1 MAIEI
6 RITGETADQVLADL
20 AKLAGQNTIIEWKE
34 IDVGDTSQPA
44 QQPPSESEPKGRRG
58 RPRKSES
65 GKTEESPAEPV
76 EASSAEASS
85 PEPVSSAPAAE
96 PAKAE
101 AVEDLKALQNECRVM
116 SAELV
121 SKKILDAG
129 SITKMIREAGAEKIG
144 ELNLDGLKALKF
156 KLERELSK

>member
-1 MAIEI
+1 MGITI
-6 RITGETADQVLADL
+6 TITGETAEQVLADL
-20 AKLAGQNTIIEWKE
+20 VKLAGQNTIIEWKG
-34 IDVGDTSQPA
+34 IDAEDTSQPA
-44 QQPPSESEPKGRRG
+44 PQQPSESEPKGRRG

-65 GKTEESPAEPV
+65 GKTEESPVEPAEV
-76 EASSAEASS
+76 SS
-85 PEPVSSAPAAE
+85 PVPPTEAPVTSAPAAE
-96 PAKAE
+96 PVAE
-101 AVEDLKALQNECRVM
+101 PVEDLKALQNECRVM

-144 ELNLDGLKALKF
+144 ELTVDGLKALKF

>member
-6 RITGETADQVLADL
+6 RITGETAEQVLADL
-20 AKLAGQNTIIEWKE
+20 VKLAGQNTIIEWKG
-34 IDVGDTSQPA
+34 IDAEDTSQPA
-44 QQPPSESEPKGRRG
+44 PQQPSESEPKGRRG

-65 GKTEESPAEPV
+65 GKTEESYVEP
-76 EASSAEASS
+76 AEASS
-85 PEPVSSAPAAE
+85 PVPPTEAPVTSAPAAE
-96 PAKAE
+96 PAAE
-101 AVEDLKALQNECRVM
+101 PVEDLKALQNECRVM

-121 SKKILDAG
+121 SKKLLDAG

-144 ELNLDGLKALKF
+144 ELSLDGLKALKF

>member
-6 RITGETADQVLADL
+6 RITGETAEQVLADL
-20 AKLAGQNTIIEWKE
+20 VKLAGQNTIIEWKG
-34 IDVGDTSQPA
+34 IDAEDTSPQAPQP
-44 QQPPSESEPKGRRG
+44 QSESEPKGRRG

-65 GKTEESPAEPV
+65 GKTEESYVEPV
-76 EASSAEASS
+76 ETSGPVPPTEA
-85 PEPVSSAPAAE
+85 PVTSAPAAE
-96 PAKAE
+96 PAAE
-101 AVEDLKALQNECRVM
+101 PVEDLKALQNECRVM

-144 ELNLDGLKALKF
+144 ELTVDGLKALKF

>member
-6 RITGETADQVLADL
+6 RITGETAEQVLADL
-20 AKLAGQNTIIEWKE
+20 VKLAGQNTIIEWKG
-34 IDVGDTSQPA
+34 IDAEDTSQPA
-44 QQPPSESEPKGRRG
+44 PQPQSESEPKGRRG

-65 GKTEESPAEPV
+65 GKTEESYVEPAETSGPV
-76 EASSAEASS
+76 PPTEAPA
-85 PEPVSSAPAAE
+85 SSAPAAE
-96 PAKAE
+96 PVAE
-101 AVEDLKALQNECRVM
+101 PVEDLKALQNECRVM

-144 ELNLDGLKALKF
+144 ELTVDGLKALKF